1 MPTYDYRCNS
11 CAKEFEVFQRITAE
25 PGANCPKCGG
35 PARRLVSGGTGL
47 IFKGSGFYITD
58 YKHKGAEGE
67 KWTASQ
73 KSDSSPEKPDSA
85 SAKSD
90 SASAKSGSSPQ
101 KPEAAASSGEASG
114 KTSAVLPSPAAP
126 APPCA
131 PAAPSK

>member
-11 CAKEFEVFQRITAE
+11 CAKEFEVFQRITAD

-73 KSDSSPEKPDSA
+73 KSDSAPDKP
-85 SAKSD
+85 D

-101 KPEAAASSGEASG
+101 KPESAASSGEASG
-114 KTSAVLPSPAAP
+114 KTSAASPSPAAP
-126 APPCA
+126 APPSA